1 MATVL
6 RPPEK
11 PGILSRLFDRSPGA
25 DRRSGE
31 DRRAGPF
38 RGELLGA
45 EGLATHARALARR
58 QRMAEG
64 PQRPAPR
71 RWFGGRDIGPLL
83 SRLDET
89 EKLLEEAR
97 DALTGAADRE
107 IDISAAGDWLLD
119 NFYVVQEHIRDIRQN
134 LPGSYYQELPKLAEG
149 SLAGYPRVYELAIEL
164 IAHTEGHLDL
174 ENIGLFVRE
183 FQDGAPLNMGE
194 LWAIPTMLR
203 IGLVENIRRLALRVM
218 RRLEELEAADR
229 WAARLQEAS
238 KESPKA
244 LTAALGEFV
253 DRHPR
258 LTPMFVSRLYQQLRA
273 YQAEFRK
280 LLWLEQWIAEEAL
293 TPEDAVSRANQRLAL
308 TQVMMA
314 NHLTSLRR
322 IARLDWD
329 RFFESQSFTEA
340 VLREDPS
347 RDYVRMTFD
356 TRDRYRHVVEDIAR
370 RARQQE
376 EEVARQAVALAAA
389 AGGEGDGARER
400 HVGFFLIDAGRREL
414 ELAVGYREGLHER
427 IDRFLHRHPN
437 TVYFGGIA
445 LISALL
451 VAGLFAVA
459 RPAGAGVQALLLLL
473 SLVPASEIA
482 ISAVNQLLTV
492 MLPPRRLPK
501 MELRE
506 TGIPESLRTVVAVP
520 TLFPSVEVVREQLE
534 HIEVQY
540 LANREEHL
548 HFVILSDFTDAAAEH
563 LPGDAAILAAAVEGV
578 ERLNRTYGEGGRQ
591 VFYLFHR
598 PRIWSERQ
606 GVWMGWERKR
616 GKLASFNHFLRGGAA
631 DPFTTIVGDVAALR
645 GVRYVITLDSDTVLP
660 HDAAALLIGTLA
672 HPLNAAVYDPA
683 LGRVVRGYGILQPRV
698 GVALASAYR
707 TRFAAIHSGHP
718 GVDPYT
724 TAVSDVYQD
733 LYGEGSFT
741 GKGIYDV
748 AVFERA
754 TNGRFPEDALL
765 SHDLIEGAFA
775 RAGLVTDVELYDDYP
790 ASYLTHARRK
800 HRWIR
805 GDWQVIPWL
814 RKRVPSAAGRQVNPL
829 STISRWKVLDNLRRS
844 LTEIATLALLVAG
857 WTVLPGSALAWTA
870 LVLGTVAW
878 PWLFAFTL
886 ALLHP
891 PHDGSWRGYY
901 AAVGRDAVVS
911 LQQFGLTLLFLPHQ
925 AAISADAIVRTLWR
939 LLASR
944 RYLLQWQ
951 SASQLERVASRLQ
964 RQAWRRMAS
973 GAAVAVVAGLAA
985 WWGGA
990 LPVALPLVAAW
1001 LAAPAVVNL
1010 LATSPAR
1017 RQPRLGLADRAT
1029 ALRYALLHWRFFEQ
1043 FVSAETHWLAP
1054 DNYQGTPEPSVAA
1067 RTSATNIGL
1076 QLVSIVTARDLGFI
1090 TTASMIERLELV
1102 FRTLE
1107 RMRRYRGHFYNWYG
1121 LRDLHVLEPA
1131 YISTVDSGNLAGHLI
1146 ALKQACLAMA
1156 EAPPSTA
1163 ANPRVLQAALE
1174 IALAAIPRKRAPT
1187 AVAELRAALT
1197 ALNDAAAT
1205 PDAPPPLALVRDRAA
1220 AAALALEGTAA
1231 AESADPGDTI
1241 ADARWW
1247 AEWLAGH
1254 AGDHLGA
1261 AATEAVDRDEEATR
1275 LRVLANRAHEYAV
1288 AMDFS
1293 LVFDARRKL
1302 FSIGYQEAT
1311 GTLDD
1316 SYYDLL
1322 ASEAR
1327 LASFVA
1333 IAKDDVPPE
1342 HWFRLGRSLT
1352 IEGGDTALVS
1362 WSGSMFE
1369 YLMPLLVMRSLPFT
1383 LLDQTHRSAIAR
1395 HIAYGKDHGTPWG
1408 MSESAYN
1415 VRDRHGTYQYR
1426 AFGVPDLALKRGLS
1440 KDLVIAPYA
1449 SLLALQFTPG
1459 DAMANL
1465 AALERIGALGPYG
1478 FRDAVD
1484 YTRSGPDQGPTLV
1497 DAYMAHHIGMGL
1509 VALGNALRGLAW
1521 QERFHADTLVRSA
1534 ELLLGERIPRRFVTQ
1549 AAQPEAFAETR
1560 ERGERER
1567 PAVREFTGPD
1577 TRQPGIALLGS
1588 LPYTVMLTNAGSG
1601 YSRFGQLAVTRWR
1614 ADATRDHHGQWCYI
1628 RDLESGTVWSATHQ
1642 PVCRPADEYHAVFAA
1657 DRASFHR
1664 RDGDIETR
1672 MEVAVVP
1679 DDHAEVRRITITNH
1693 AWSARELELTSY
1705 GEIVLSP
1712 PESDAAHPA
1721 FGNLF
1726 VETEWMETHG
1736 AILASRRP
1744 RSSKENRL
1752 WCVHVAA
1759 VERGQEGALSWE
1771 TDRSRFIGRGRTV
1784 AAPAAM
1790 EPGAALSGTV
1800 GSVLDPIFALR
1811 LKVRVPAGR
1820 SVRVAFTTL
1829 VDESRERAVDL
1840 ADRYNDLY
1848 GAQRAFDLS
1857 WTRSQM
1863 ELQDIGAS
1871 PADSAL
1877 FQQLGGHLL
1886 YPNAVVRAPTDELL
1900 GNTRSQEVLWSHGI
1914 SGDLPILL
1922 ATIDSVDGLPSARQ
1936 LLRAHYY
1943 WRMHGLS
1950 SDLVF
1955 LITLPPT
1962 YLQELGEELL
1972 STVRGST
1979 EVGLLDQPGG
1989 VFIRRQDLLSPED
2002 LTLLRATARV
2012 HVACDGV
2019 GLGALRDLPE
2029 APEEYPPELEPKRPL
2044 APAPPRTGP
2053 VRSAPEPDPLALFN
2067 GLGGLT
2073 PDLDYEIRLRRAELP
2088 PAPWANVIANPAGGF
2103 IVSESGAGPTWAANS
2118 FFYRISPWRND
2129 PVGDAPGEV
2138 LYLRDEDTGE
2148 IWTPTPGPIRHASA
2162 YTARHGAGSS
2172 TFTHEHADIATSLVL
2187 GVPPEDPVK
2196 IARLTITNRGAATRR
2211 LSLTSYVELTLG
2223 VNPDRTREHVRTRF
2237 DRATQ
2242 TIFARNWFDSTFAG
2256 QVAFHCLSARLSSH
2270 TTDRREFLGRDGDLA
2285 RPAALGRQALG
2296 EGSSMGQ
2303 DPCAALQAPLRLAAG
2318 ESVTVV
2324 ILLGAAEGEDAARA
2338 LAAKYRGPDAAQAA
2352 VDTAVA
2358 AWHRRLGVIR
2368 VKTPEPSLDAMLNR
2382 WALYQALGCRMWAR
2396 SAVYQSSGAFGFRD
2410 QLQDGMA
2417 FVYAEPGVTREH
2429 LLVAAGRQ
2437 FVEGDV
2443 QHWWHPQS
2451 GRGVRTRMTDDLV
2464 WLPFCADHYMR
2475 VTGDRAILDA
2485 EAPYLRMRALAEDEH
2500 EIYDLPQLAG
2510 ETGTLYDH
2518 CVRALRRATTH
2529 GAHGLPLIGAGDWN
2543 DGMNR
2548 VGVEGR
2554 GESVWLAWFLIA
2566 TLRRFAVHA
2575 EARGDL
2581 DFAAECVAS
2590 AQAYEAAVERSAWD
2604 GEWYRRAYF
2613 DDGTPLGSSESE
2625 ECRIDS
2631 IAQSWSVISGA
2642 GDPQRAATAMAS
2654 LEKHLVRED
2663 ARLIMLLTPAF
2674 DRMEHDPG
2682 YIKGYLPGVRE
2693 NGAQY
2698 THAALWAV
2706 LATAMRGDT
2715 ERAFELF
2722 QMINPLTHARTPAGV
2737 GIYRVEPY
2745 VVCADVY
2752 TAEHH
2757 LGRGGW
2763 TWYTGSASWLYR
2775 VGLEAILGFRRE
2787 GNELAFDPCIPKAW
2801 DGFALEYRHGETIYA
2816 IEVRNAARTGRGVRE
2831 VRLDGAVLPEGRIP
2845 LADDGR
2851 RREVVV
2857 ELGEV

>member
-11 PGILSRLFDRSPGA
+11 PGLFARLFERGAPGA

-45 EGLATHARALARR
+45 EGLASHARALARR
-58 QRMAEG
+58 QRVAEV
-64 PQRPAPR
+64 PARPSRR
-71 RWFGGRDIGPLL
+71 RWFGARDIGPLL
-83 SRLDET
+83 RRLGET
-89 EKLLEEAR
+89 EALLEEAR
-97 DALTGAADRE
+97 DALTDAADRE
-107 IDISAAGDWLLD
+107 VEISAAGDWLLD

-134 LPGSYYQELPKLAEG
+134 LPGSYYQELPKLADG
-149 SLAGYPRVYELAIEL
+149 ALAGYPRVYELAIEL
-164 IAHTEGHLDL
+164 IAHTEGHLDV

-218 RRLEELEAADR
+218 RRLEELESADR

-244 LTAALGEFV
+244 LTDALGEFV

-258 LTPMFVSRLYQQLRA
+258 LTPMFVARLYQQLRA

-293 TPEDAVSRANQRLAL
+293 TPEDAVSRSNQRLAL

-329 RFFESQSFTEA
+329 RFFESQSLTEA

-347 RDYVRMTFD
+347 RHYVRMTFD

-370 RARQQE
+370 RARQPE

-389 AGGEGDGARER
+389 RQGDGAREA
-400 HVGFFLIDAGRREL
+400 HVGFFLIDVGRREL
-414 ELAVGYREGLHER
+414 EQAAGYREGVHER
-427 IDRFLHRHPN
+427 IDRILHRHPN

-445 LISALL
+445 LITALL
-451 VAGLFAVA
+451 LTALFAVA
-459 RPAGAGVQALLLLL
+459 GAAGAGVQALLLLL

-506 TGIPESLRTVVAVP
+506 HGIPDPLRTVVAVP

-534 HIEVQY
+534 HLEVQY
-540 LANREEHL
+540 LANREANL

-563 LPGDAAILAAAVEGV
+563 VPGDDAILAAAVEGI
-578 ERLNRTYGEGGRQ
+578 EALNRTYGDGGEQ

-598 PRIWSERQ
+598 PRVWSERQ

-616 GKLASFNHFLRGGAA
+616 GKLASFNHFLRGGPTEA
-631 DPFTTIVGDVAALR
+631 FSTVVGDLRALR
-645 GVRYVITLDSDTVLP
+645 DVRYVITLDSDTVLP

-733 LYGEGSFT
+733 LYGEGSYT

-754 TNGRFPEDALL
+754 THGRFPEDALL

-775 RAGLVTDVELYDDYP
+775 RAALVTDVELYDEYP

-805 GDWQVIPWL
+805 GDWQLIPWL
-814 RKRVPSAAGRQVNPL
+814 RKRVPSASGRQANPL

-844 LTEIATLALLVAG
+844 LSEIAWVALLVAG
-857 WTVLPGSALAWTA
+857 WTVLPGCALAWTA
-870 LVLGTVAW
+870 LVIGAVAW
-878 PWLFAFTL
+878 PWVLGL
-886 ALLHP
+886 ALALVHP
-891 PHDGSWRGYY
+891 PRDGSWRGYY
-901 AAVGRDAVVS
+901 AAVGRDALVS
-911 LQQFGLTLLFLPHQ
+911 VQQLGLTLLFLAHQ
-925 AAISADAIVRTLWR
+925 AALSADAIVRTLWR

-944 RYLLQWQ
+944 RLLLQWQ
-951 SASQLERVASRLQ
+951 SASQVERAASRLE
-964 RQAWRRMAS
+964 RQAWRSMS
-973 GAAVAVVAGLAA
+973 GGAFVAVAAGLAA
-985 WWGGA
+985 WWGGS
-990 LPVALPLVAAW
+990 LPVALPVVAFW
-1001 LAAPAVVNL
+1001 LSAPAVVNL
-1010 LATSPAR
+1010 LAVSPAR
-1017 RQPRLGLADRAT
+1017 RELRLGLADRVT

-1043 FVSAETHWLAP
+1043 FVSVETHWLAP
-1054 DNYQGTPEPSVAA
+1054 DNFQGTPEPVVAA

-1076 QLVSIVTARDLGFI
+1076 QLLSTVTACDLGFI
-1090 TTASMIERLELV
+1090 TTASMIDRLELV

-1121 LRDLHVLEPA
+1121 LRDLQVLEPA
-1131 YISTVDSGNLAGHLI
+1131 YISTVDSGNFAGHLL
-1146 ALKQACLAMA
+1146 AVKQACLAMA
-1156 EAPPSTA
+1156 EGPPPAAPA
-1163 ANPRVLQAALE
+1163 AGVMQGALE

-1187 AVAELRAALT
+1187 AVTELRAALT

-1205 PDAPPPLALVRDRAA
+1205 PAAPPPIATVRERAA
-1220 AAALALEGTAA
+1220 AAALALEGTD
-1231 AESADPGDTI
+1231 ESL

-1247 AEWLAGH
+1247 SEWLVGH
-1254 AGDHLGA
+1254 AGERLGA
-1261 AATEAVDRDEEATR
+1261 VATEAADRDEEATR
-1275 LRVLANRAHEYAV
+1275 LRVLAHRAHEYAV

-1293 LVFDARRKL
+1293 LVFDSRRKL

-1369 YLMPLLVMRSLPFT
+1369 YLMPMLVMRSLPFT
-1383 LLDQTHRSAIAR
+1383 LLDQTHRGAIAR
-1395 HIAYGKDHGTPWG
+1395 HIAYGRDHGTPWG

-1449 SLLALQFTPG
+1449 TLLALQFEPG
-1459 DAMANL
+1459 EAMSNL
-1465 AALERIGALGPYG
+1465 AQLERLGALGPHG

-1484 YTRSGPDQGPTLV
+1484 YTRRNPDEGPTLV

-1509 VALGNALRGLAW
+1509 VALGNALRGLRW

-1534 ELLLGERIPRRFVTQ
+1534 ELLLGERIPRRFVMQ
-1549 AAQPEAFAETR
+1549 AAQPDAFGEAR
-1560 ERGERER
+1560 ERSERERER
-1567 PAVREFTGPD
+1567 PAVREFTTPD
-1577 TRQPGIALLGS
+1577 TRQPGIALLGA

-1601 YSRFGQLAVTRWR
+1601 YSRYGQLAVTRWR

-1628 RDLESGTVWSATHQ
+1628 RDVEGGDVWSATYQ

-1679 DDHAEVRRITITNH
+1679 DDHAEVRRITLTNH
-1693 AWSARELELTSY
+1693 TWSARELEVTSY

-1712 PESDAAHPA
+1712 PESDAAHPV

-1726 VETEWMETHG
+1726 VETEWLETHA

-1744 RSSKENRL
+1744 RSAKESRL
-1752 WCVHVAA
+1752 WCAHVAA
-1759 VERGQEGALSWE
+1759 VERGQDGAVSWE
-1771 TDRSRFIGRGRTV
+1771 TDRARFVGRGRTV
-1784 AAPAAM
+1784 ASPAAM

-1800 GSVLDPIFALR
+1800 GAVLDPVFALR
-1811 LKVRVPAGR
+1811 VKVRVPAGR
-1820 SVRVAFTTL
+1820 SVRLAFTTL
-1829 VDESRERAVDL
+1829 VGETRERAIEL

-1886 YPNAVVRAPTDELL
+1886 YPNSVVRAPAEELMR
-1900 GNTRSQEVLWSHGI
+1900 NTRGQEALWSHGI

-1922 ATIDSVDGLPSARQ
+1922 AMIDSSDGLPSVRQ

-1943 WRMHGLS
+1943 WRMHGLT

-1972 STVRGST
+1972 ATVRGST

-1989 VFIRRQDLLSPED
+1989 IFIRRQDLLSPED
-2002 LTLLRATARV
+2002 LTLLRTVARV
-2012 HVACDGV
+2012 HVVCDGV

-2029 APEEYPPELEPKRPL
+2029 GPEEYPPELEPKRAL
-2044 APAPPRTGP
+2044 APPAPRALPLR
-2053 VRSAPEPDPLALFN
+2053 AAPDPAPLTLFN

-2073 PDLDYEIRLRRAELP
+2073 PELDYEIRLRRAELP

-2103 IVSESGAGPTWAANS
+2103 IVSESGAGPTWAGNS
-2118 FFYRISPWRND
+2118 FFYRLSPWRND
-2129 PVGDAPGEV
+2129 PVGDAPGDV
-2138 LYLRDEDTGE
+2138 LYLRDEETGE
-2148 IWTPTPGPIRHASA
+2148 IWSPTPSPIRHASP
-2162 YTARHGAGSS
+2162 YTVRHGAGSS
-2172 TFTHEHADIATSLVL
+2172 TFTHEHGGIETSLVL
-2187 GVPPEDPVK
+2187 GVPPDDPVR
-2196 IARLTITNRGAATRR
+2196 IARLTITNHGPATRR
-2211 LSLTSYVELTLG
+2211 LSLTSYVEWTLG
-2223 VNPDRTREHVRTRF
+2223 VNPDRTREHVRTRY

-2242 TIFARNWFDSTFAG
+2242 TVFARNWFDPTFAG
-2256 QVAFHCLSARLSSH
+2256 QVAFSCMSAKLSSH

-2296 EGSSMGQ
+2296 EGSGLGQ
-2303 DPCAALQAPLRLAAG
+2303 DPCAALQTAVRLAAG
-2318 ESVTVV
+2318 ESATVV
-2324 ILLGAAEGEDAARA
+2324 VLLGAADGEDAARA
-2338 LAAKYRGPDAAQAA
+2338 LAARYRSPEAAATA
-2352 VDTAVA
+2352 VDGAVA
-2358 AWHRRLGVIR
+2358 AWRRRLGVIR
-2368 VKTPEPSLDAMLNR
+2368 VQTPDPSFDAILNR
-2382 WALYQALGCRMWAR
+2382 WTLYQALCCRMWAR

-2417 FVYAEPGVTREH
+2417 FVYAEPEVTRAH
-2429 LLVAAGRQ
+2429 LLTCAGRQ

-2451 GRGVRTRMTDDLV
+2451 GRGVRTKMTDDLV
-2464 WLPFCADHYMR
+2464 WLPYCADHYIR
-2475 VTGDRAILDA
+2475 VTGDRAVLDA
-2485 EAPYLRMRALAEDEH
+2485 EAPYLRMRLLAEDEH
-2500 EIYDLPQLAG
+2500 EVYDLPQDSG

-2518 CVRALRRATTH
+2518 CVRALRRASTH
-2529 GAHGLPLIGAGDWN
+2529 GAHGLPLMGGGDWN

-2548 VGVEGR
+2548 VGVEGK
-2554 GESVWLAWFLIA
+2554 GESVWLAWFLVD

-2575 EARGDL
+2575 EARGD
-2581 DFAAECVAS
+2581 
-2590 AQAYEAAVERSAWD
+2590 AAVAGECLATAQGYQAAIEHSAWD
-2604 GEWYRRAYF
+2604 GAWYRRAYF
-2613 DDGTPLGSSESE
+2613 DDGTPLGTSTAE

-2631 IAQSWSVISGA
+2631 IAQSWSVISRA
-2642 GDPQRAATAMAS
+2642 GDPERAATAMAS
-2654 LEKHLVRED
+2654 LEQHLVRSD

-2706 LATAMRGDT
+2706 LATAVRGDGN
-2715 ERAFELF
+2715 RAFELF
-2722 QMINPLTHARTPAGV
+2722 QMINPLTHARTPTEVGV
-2737 GIYRVEPY
+2737 YKVEPY

-2763 TWYTGSASWLYR
+2763 TWYTGSASWMYR

-2787 GNELAFDPCIPKAW
+2787 ADALSLDPCVPKGW
-2801 DGFALEYRHGETIYA
+2801 KGFTLEYRHGETVYA
-2816 IEVRNAARTGRGVRE
+2816 VEVRNPAGTGRGVRE
-2831 VRLDGAVLPEGRIP
+2831 VRMDGAVLPEGRIP
-2845 LADDGR
+2845 LVDDGR
-2851 RREVVV
+2851 RRDVVV
-2857 ELGEV
+2857 ELG